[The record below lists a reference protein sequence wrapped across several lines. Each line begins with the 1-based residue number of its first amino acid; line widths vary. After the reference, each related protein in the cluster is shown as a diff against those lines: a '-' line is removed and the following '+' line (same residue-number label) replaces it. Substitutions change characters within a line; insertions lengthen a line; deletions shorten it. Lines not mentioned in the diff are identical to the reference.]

1 MTTYRNLSKKAGRKT
16 LLLKEVDA
24 KAIEMSQHASNLHSC

>member
-1 MTTYRNLSKKAGRKT
+1 MTTYRNLSKKTGRKT

-24 KAIEMSQHASNLHSC
+24 NTIEMSQHASNLHSC